1 MTKNARPKKKVGWS
15 IFAEEIG
22 FLETRLV
29 EEGVNSVS
37 TLVNIIL
44 TRYRNQFNKNKS

>member
-15 IFAEEIG
+15 IFVEEID
-22 FLETRLV
+22 FLETRLK

-44 TRYRNQFNKNKS
+44 ARYRKDCEKKD